1 MRALRK
7 RHRGYG
13 RQIHARVFRHAAR
26 APRARADHR
35 AFGGDALPGEN
46 AVLAA
51 DFRKHRPGDRA
62 LALGQINDGHNVGAV
77 HADVIAQMKNH
88 FCLPRVRSPHIL
100 FLLYYTKFVP
110 FFQTLTRSF
119 LHVFRQ
125 NCTQKKAPLFGAF
138 FESLT
143 SPGKARPSRPQSAL
157 RKSWSRPQPRPH
169 PRSAPR

>member
-1 MRALRK
+1 MAFFMDPGAMFLGCLGPSEQKFLVTLIETAAKSVYTRFVEPCAALRK

-62 LALGQINDGHNVGAV
+62 LALGQINDRYVV
-77 HADVIAQMKNH
+77 
-88 FCLPRVRSPHIL
+88 
-100 FLLYYTKFVP
+100 
-110 FFQTLTRSF
+110 
-119 LHVFRQ
+119 
-125 NCTQKKAPLFGAF
+125 
-138 FESLT
+138 
-143 SPGKARPSRPQSAL
+143 
-157 RKSWSRPQPRPH
+157 
-169 PRSAPR
+169 